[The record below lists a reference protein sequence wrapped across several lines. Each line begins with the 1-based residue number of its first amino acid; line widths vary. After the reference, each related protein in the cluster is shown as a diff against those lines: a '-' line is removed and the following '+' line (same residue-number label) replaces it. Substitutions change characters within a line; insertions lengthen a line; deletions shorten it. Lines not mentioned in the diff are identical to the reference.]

1 MLSRL
6 DALREEHGLLRSL
19 LGQCDSA
26 PPSELPP
33 LMARLRVLLRPHLEA
48 KQALYVQAVQA
59 VQASG
64 TPTELSLLGIFRTNL
79 GVVSGAVMGF
89 LEAPDPQ
96 PERLRER
103 LRTVVGALRSLLD
116 TEEKV
121 VFPLCVRYSKPAASG
136 AGAGPG
142 RSRFEEGRR

>member
-1 MLSRL
+1 MLSRV
-6 DALREEHGLLRSL
+6 DALKEEHGRLRTL
-19 LGQCDSA
+19 LGRCDSA
-26 PPSELPP
+26 AASELPP
-33 LMARLRVLLRPHLEA
+33 LMNQLQTSLRPHLES

-59 VQASG
+59 VQAAG

-89 LEAPDPQ
+89 LDAPDPQ

-103 LRTVVGALRSLLD
+103 LRAVVGALRSLLD

-121 VFPLCVRYSKPAASG
+121 VFPLCTRYLTHGA
-136 AGAGPG
+136 AGAVP
-142 RSRFEEGRR
+142 RRPRLEEGRQ